1 MIRRPPRSTLFPYTT
16 LFRSQLAGG
25 VGEPTS
31 ASDDLPAEE
40 LTKRGAENQLPPL
53 ALRQLLCSRSDSPE
67 KPAHLGQNFRDLR
80 GLRVR
85 ARDLHRGLIPV
96 TGLPRDAVQC
106 QRPRGDRR
114 II

>member
-1 MIRRPPRSTLFPYTT
+1 MGNQTRLPSRRCAIPIVDLLPKKR
-16 LFRSQLAGG
+16 QLAGG

-53 ALRQLLCSRSDSPE
+53 ALRQLLRSRSDSPE
-67 KPAHLGQNFRDLR
+67 KPSHLGQNFRDLR

-96 TGLPRDAVQC
+96 TGLPRDAVQ
-106 QRPRGDRR
+106 
-114 II
+114 